1 MQRRRGPGMDLR
13 SPGMD
18 RFHEDLRK
26 KIAHHYRDP
35 ASIPEDV
42 RPLLDDINRDY
53 HVARPG
59 TAEKKTPHGPE
70 PAPETV
76 INLIRDNGALS
87 MIMSAFHDLLF
98 LVSPD
103 GSIIDFFASPDDL
116 YLDPVNFLD
125 RRIEDLPFGHLA
137 ARFADTVRAVRQTGE
152 TERIG
157 YTLPMQGV
165 DEPFIARFIPFQ
177 DHVIAVIRHA
187 GGEVSPCSAGETY
200 AAAYR
205 DFFETLGIGYFE
217 VDIKGNFTAMN
228 DALCG
233 MIRYERA
240 DIIGRSFRDFTDEE
254 TAGRIFREYNAMFR
268 KGDVIRLTLFSMT
281 RRDGSLCFLEGS
293 TAVMVRDDGEK
304 TGFFGLLRDVTE
316 RITQEEALRKSEE
329 QYRMLADNSAD
340 VIWTMDMNLNYTYI
354 SPAGAHLLGYA
365 PEEQVAM
372 GVARIL
378 TPESLSKAMQFYRDE
393 ISILED
399 GIDTEPSRVR
409 ILELQ
414 MRHRNGSILDTEVAL
429 HFIHDKEHRPVSI
442 VGITRDVT
450 ERKRTEEAL
459 RRSEEELRR
468 RNRKMEEELK
478 TAQHIQRALITPS
491 PPEFRDL
498 SMGYRYLPLA
508 AIGGDYFSFTAL
520 AEGGLGVFISDVSN
534 HGVPAALFLSLV
546 RAMSEKVCRNDA
558 LAPAR
563 FLRNLNAEL
572 LGNMPMSFVTAI
584 YGVFTRDE
592 ARQRIVFTFSCAG
605 HPRPLLHRGADG
617 AIIELSAR
625 GTLIGAFSD
634 IANDE
639 GRVELE
645 PGDRLYLFT
654 DGLPETEDA
663 RGRIIGYDHLPYFI
677 LYNSRPSLNESLN
690 AVIAALERYRGSA
703 EQLDDML
710 LMGFEFMKGG

>member
-1 MQRRRGPGMDLR
+1 
-13 SPGMD
+13 MD

-26 KIAHHYRDP
+26 IIARHYRDP

-42 RPLLDDINRDY
+42 RSLLDAINRDY
-53 HVARPG
+53 HASRPAPAG
-59 TAEKKTPHGPE
+59 IAKQDKRD
-70 PAPETV
+70 PAPEAV
-76 INLIRDNGALS
+76 ISLIRDNDTLR

-98 LVSPD
+98 LLGPED
-103 GSIIDFFASPDDL
+103 SIVDFFASPGDL
-116 YLDPVNFLD
+116 YLDPVTFLG
-125 RRIEDLPFGHLA
+125 RRIEDLPFGPLA
-137 ARFADTVRAVRQTGE
+137 AQFADTIRAVRQKGE
-152 TERIG
+152 SARIG
-157 YTLPMQGV
+157 YSLLMQGV
-165 DEPFIARFIPFQ
+165 DEPFIAQFLPCR

-187 GGEVSPCSAGETY
+187 GGEVSPCSTGEAY

-217 VDIKGNFTAMN
+217 VDLKGHFTAMN

-240 DIIGRSFRDFTDEE
+240 EIIGRSFRDFTDAE

-268 KGDVIRLTLFSMT
+268 KGDVLRLTLFSMT

-329 QYRMLADNSAD
+329 KYRMLADNSAD

-354 SPAGAHLLGYA
+354 SPAGAHLLGYT

-372 GVARIL
+372 GVAGIL
-378 TPESLSKAMQFYRDE
+378 TPESLSTAMQFYRDE
-393 ISILED
+393 ISLLKN
-399 GIDTEPSRVR
+399 GIDTDPSRIR

-414 MRHRNGSILDTEVAL
+414 MNHRNGSIVETEVTL
-429 HFIHDKEHRPVSI
+429 HFIHDLEQRPVSI

-450 ERKRTEEAL
+450 ERKRTGEAL

-468 RNRKMEEELK
+468 RNKKIEEELK
-478 TAQHIQRALITPS
+478 TAQHIQRALVTPV
-491 PPEFRDL
+491 PPVYRDL
-498 SMGYRYLPLA
+498 AIAYRYLPLA
-508 AIGGDYFSFTAL
+508 AIGGDYFSFTPL
-520 AEGGLGVFISDVSN
+520 TEGGLGVFISDVSN

-584 YGVFTRDE
+584 YGVFAHDE
-592 ARQRIVFTFSCAG
+592 ARTRLVFSFSCAG
-605 HPRPLLHRGADG
+605 HPRPLLHRRADG
-617 AIIELSAR
+617 TIIELNAR
-625 GTLIGAFSD
+625 GTLIGPFRD
-634 IANDE
+634 ISNDE
-639 GRVELE
+639 SRVELE
-645 PGDRLYLFT
+645 PGDRIYLFT
-654 DGLPETEDA
+654 DGFPETEDA
-663 RGRIIGYDHLPYFI
+663 QGRIIGYDHLSSFI
-677 LYNSRPSLNESLN
+677 LHNSKPALDDTLDGI
-690 AVIAALERYRGSA
+690 IAALERYRGSA
-703 EQLDDML
+703 EQLDDIL
-710 LMGFEFMKGG
+710 IMGFEFRREE

>member
-1 MQRRRGPGMDLR
+1 
-13 SPGMD
+13 MD

-26 KIAHHYRDP
+26 RIARHYRDP
-35 ASIPEDV
+35 SSIPEDV

-53 HVARPG
+53 HAARPG
-59 TAEKKTPHGPE
+59 TAEKKTPQGPE
-70 PAPETV
+70 PAPETI
-76 INLIRDNGALS
+76 INLIRENGALS
-87 MIMSAFHDLLF
+87 MIMGAFHDLLF
-98 LVSPD
+98 LVSPE
-103 GSIIDFFASPDDL
+103 GSIIDFFASTDDL
-116 YLDPVNFLD
+116 YLDPVSFLD
-125 RRIEDLPFGHLA
+125 RRIEDLPFGPLA
-137 ARFADTVRAVRQTGE
+137 ARFADTVRAVRRTGE

-240 DIIGRSFRDFTDEE
+240 DIIGRSFRDFTDAE
-254 TAGRIFREYNAMFR
+254 TAGRIFGEYNAMYR
-268 KGDVIRLTLFSMT
+268 KGDVLRLTLFSMT
-281 RRDGSLCFLEGS
+281 RRDGTLCFLEGS

-354 SPAGAHLLGYA
+354 SPAGAHLLGYG

-393 ISILED
+393 LSLLED
-399 GIDTEPSRVR
+399 GIDTDPSRVR

-414 MRHRNGSILDTEVAL
+414 MRHRNGSVLDTEVAL

-459 RRSEEELRR
+459 KRSEEELRR

-478 TAQHIQRALITPS
+478 TARHIQRALITPAL
-491 PPEFRDL
+491 PEFSDL
-498 SMGYRYLPLA
+498 SIGYRYLPLA
-508 AIGGDYFSFTAL
+508 AIGGDYFSFTTL

-558 LAPAR
+558 LDPAR

-584 YGVFTRDE
+584 YGVFTRGGTRE
-592 ARQRIVFTFSCAG
+592 RIVFTFSCAG

-625 GTLIGAFSD
+625 GALIGAFSD

-639 GRVELE
+639 ARVELE

-654 DGLPETEDA
+654 DGLPETEDP

-677 LYNSRPSLNESLN
+677 LHNSRPSLNETLN
-690 AVIAALERYRGSA
+690 GIISALERYRGSA

-710 LMGFEFMKGG
+710 IMGFEFEKGG